1 MWWEGLGN
9 LFKTAEPQLP
19 LSDAEQLRMHK
30 KLLAKEIAEKK
41 MDIKKLRRS
50 IRARREERWNEL
62 FDWLIL
68 LYFMYF
74 KILFRFKEKVA
85 AMPARVERVNIDGLG
100 TVHYDFH

>member
-9 LFKTAEPQLP
+9 LFKTAEPPQLP
-19 LSDAEQLRMHK
+19 LSDAEQLRMRK

-41 MDIKKLRRS
+41 MDIKELRRS

-74 KILFRFKEKVA
+74 KI
-85 AMPARVERVNIDGLG
+85 
-100 TVHYDFH
+100 

>member
-62 FDWLIL
+62 FD
-68 LYFMYF
+68 
-74 KILFRFKEKVA
+74 
-85 AMPARVERVNIDGLG
+85 
-100 TVHYDFH
+100 

>member
-19 LSDAEQLRMHK
+19 LSDAEQLRMRK

-74 KILFRFKEKVA
+74 KI
-85 AMPARVERVNIDGLG
+85 
-100 TVHYDFH
+100 